1 MICQSSIFHLQHN
14 RCFSESNKEL
24 HYIVHTLIYRAKWIK
39 LCGNEC
45 KPDAGVFVRVE
56 HDLPIIC
63 QIKSINIINGNVVI
77 FHLSI
82 YSTSYENH
90 HRAYVIDELLE
101 ETFCYHSTLYLHT
114 PMHIRKSQVLPT
126 KQFVMLPHILCTL

>member
-1 MICQSSIFHLQHN
+1 
-14 RCFSESNKEL
+14 
-24 HYIVHTLIYRAKWIK
+24 VHTLIYRAKWIK
-39 LCGNEC
+39 LCGNEY
-45 KPDAGVFVRVE
+45 KPDAGVVVRVE
-56 HDLPIIC
+56 HDLPIIG

-77 FHLSI
+77 FHLSL

-114 PMHIRKSQVLPT
+114 PMHI
-126 KQFVMLPHILCTL
+126 